1 MEEIENQIEILIT
14 EDGSS
19 SLRRKDLQ
27 EGYHSTFGAIAESR
41 HIFIEAGLRKVGKL
55 QEINILEI
63 GFGTGLN
70 AILSIEFANTEN
82 QFIYYQTVEKYPL
95 KQDIISQLNYGKIL
109 HLEEEF
115 DKMHRFPWNDTKELN
130 PYFTIHKIDKPAE
143 EIVYTKDFFHL
154 IYFDAFA
161 PQFEEKLWRKEV
173 FENLFLSLKQGGI
186 LVTYCCKGEVKRM
199 LKSSGFDIEKLPGP
213 KGKREILRAIKS

>member
-70 AILSIEFANTEN
+70 AILTIEFANKEN
-82 QFIYYQTVEKYPL
+82 QSINYQTIEKYPL
-95 KQDIISQLNYGKIL
+95 KKDIISQLNYGEIL

-115 DKMHRFPWNDTKELN
+115 DKMHKFSWNETNELN
-130 PYFTIHKIDKPAE
+130 PYFTIHKIYKPAE

-173 FENLFLSLKQGGI
+173 FENLFLSLKKGGI

>member
-63 GFGTGLN
+63 GFGTG
-70 AILSIEFANTEN
+70 
-82 QFIYYQTVEKYPL
+82 
-95 KQDIISQLNYGKIL
+95 D
-109 HLEEEF
+109 
-115 DKMHRFPWNDTKELN
+115 
-130 PYFTIHKIDKPAE
+130 
-143 EIVYTKDFFHL
+143 
-154 IYFDAFA
+154 
-161 PQFEEKLWRKEV
+161 RKSV
-173 FENLFLSLKQGGI
+173 
-186 LVTYCCKGEVKRM
+186 V
-199 LKSSGFDIEKLPGP
+199 
-213 KGKREILRAIKS
+213 